1 MKKHLLFAAM
11 LAIGATSAI
20 ATPVANMPAVTATDG
35 TLATEE
41 EYQTLV
47 KSIEDVQNDLQT
59 KLTDVQTRYPLAE
72 SLIGALKATLNGE
85 GSLDEILTEVKAK
98 HDAGTLTSEEVKN
111 YQTTVNSYSQTFSGE
126 SYDQALK
133 EAATEHYQGL
143 LYQYAEE
150 AKDKITEA
158 EENLPDGVYDYYSS
172 AMDAYGS
179 EIDNLKW
186 TSEVTSEEQ
195 INDLKKQFNDLADK
209 AVALAEAAPA
219 ANALLKEIKE
229 TLPTYKEQIAKGK
242 NDFPDYDWET
252 ATEAVAYWQKL
263 ANELSDY
270 IDEDATAY
278 SKSDI
283 ADFAE
288 EFSYFK
294 DADPYAM
301 AQKEA
306 WQADYFAKY
315 YPVSQ
320 HIDEVMS
327 ELDATCPTVGANYM
341 EKLEDLTAEMTMAS
355 MKFYGDDPISEEE
368 FKQMLARVDEIS
380 KEADNIL
387 EEAKKAEALATG
399 IDGISVDQL
408 SKDSKIYS
416 LDGKRISNAKKGVFI
431 VNGKKVVL
439 K

>member
-278 SKSDI
+278 SNLNI
-283 ADFAE
+283 
-288 EFSYFK
+288 SYYLK
-294 DADPYAM
+294 DVR
-301 AQKEA
+301 E
-306 WQADYFAKY
+306 
-315 YPVSQ
+315 S
-320 HIDEVMS
+320 
-327 ELDATCPTVGANYM
+327 
-341 EKLEDLTAEMTMAS
+341 
-355 MKFYGDDPISEEE
+355 
-368 FKQMLARVDEIS
+368 
-380 KEADNIL
+380 
-387 EEAKKAEALATG
+387 
-399 IDGISVDQL
+399 
-408 SKDSKIYS
+408 
-416 LDGKRISNAKKGVFI
+416 
-431 VNGKKVVL
+431 
-439 K
+439 

>member
-11 LAIGATSAI
+11 LALGATSAI

-59 KLTDVQTRYPLAE
+59 KLTDVQTLYPLAE
-72 SLIGALKATLNGE
+72 SLIGGLKATLNGE

-98 HDAGTLTSEEVKN
+98 HDAGTLTSEEVEN
-111 YQTTVNSYSQTFSGE
+111 YQATIDNYSNAFSGE
-126 SYDQALK
+126 NYKQALQK
-133 EAATEHYQGL
+133 AATEHYHGL

-150 AKDKITEA
+150 AKDKISEA
-158 EENLPDGVYDYYSS
+158 EEDLPDGVYDYYSS
-172 AMDAYGS
+172 AMDVYGS

-186 TSEVTSEEQ
+186 KSEVTSEEQ
-195 INDLKKQFNDLADK
+195 VNDLKKQFDDLAEK

-219 ANALLKEIKE
+219 ANALLKDIKE
-229 TLPTYKEQIAKGK
+229 TLPAYKEQIAKGK
-242 NDFPDYDWET
+242 KDFPDYDWET
-252 ATEAVAYWQKL
+252 ANEAAAYWQKL

-288 EFSYFK
+288 GFGYFK
-294 DADPYAM
+294 ENDPYAM
-301 AQKEA
+301 AQKES

-320 HIDEVMS
+320 HIDEIMS
-327 ELDATCPTVGANYM
+327 TLDAECPTVGATYM
-341 EKLEDLTAEMTMAS
+341 EKLEELTSEMTMAS

-368 FKQMLARVDEIS
+368 FKQMLARIDEIS
-380 KEADNIL
+380 AEADKIL
-387 EEAKKAEALATG
+387 EDAKAAEALATG
-399 IDGISVDQL
+399 IDGISVDHL

-416 LDGKRISNAKKGVFI
+416 LDGKHVSNAKKGIFI
-431 VNGKKVVL
+431 VNGKKVVI